1 MPGPQGS
8 KSRGGKQQ
16 SRDRRS
22 HSRNTTPLSSGT
34 ETSSV
39 ALAVTGESAYLH
51 TILSS
56 LLVPQSAS
64 IEALFEKHSSGAN
77 NPPSAA
83 ALNAIHD
90 GIQSAVLTHVTARG
104 QTCDGAMRQLAR
116 KRKERVEFERER
128 EERERMDEDRKR
140 RDAKKI
146 VGKKRDR
153 EEMEDETRPPAVGA
167 HGLARQDGVDVH
179 MEGTTDSTPIK
190 PDKVSKTDGASPSEA
205 SETSHQPPPAQPVA
219 QYQSFGEDPT
229 QYDDPTVYDIRDITP
244 DMTEEEKKAILCVA
258 DYPHDDLHD
267 LTPGTPPDMDFSN
280 AKPTNQVGFSTFIS
294 YIEPHVRP
302 LTEEDVAFLKERGD
316 RFEPFTMPVRGPMPY
331 REVWAREDGLNPRDP
346 MSDHL
351 PQNEARGSVEDMNDE
366 VATTE
371 EVSAG
376 PLLARLLSI
385 FRSEPSVQKKEEKDE
400 TTETNGDISMV
411 NGESTAADHE
421 ANAGAPGDDAEFVK
435 PATYIA
441 DLASNSATKPPLPP
455 PRPFPTLEQ
464 RMLQELKYHG
474 LLTPEATPDYDG
486 HFDDEVAAR
495 LRYLQSE
502 LRTVMMENGARKS
515 RVLELTEER
524 MAMQEY
530 ATIADDLDNQ
540 INAAYTKRNRTM
552 GKPKKGAAKQRPGQA
567 HGLAISRNSIS
578 DGVRMLMDRRV
589 QWRDL
594 IGPVVEYGHKG
605 IPGGTVFDKPSM
617 ERLIKAEGEAGDT
630 EDV

>member
-1 MPGPQGS
+1 MAGPQGS
-8 KSRGGKQQ
+8 KSRGSKQQ
-16 SRDRRS
+16 NRDRRS

-34 ETSSV
+34 ETSS
-39 ALAVTGESAYLH
+39 AAPTVTGETAYLR
-51 TILSS
+51 TLLSS
-56 LLVPQSAS
+56 LLVPQNAS
-64 IEALFEKHSSGAN
+64 IEALIDKHSLGSN

-83 ALNAIHD
+83 ALNTIHD
-90 GIQSAVLTHVTARG
+90 GIQSSVLAHVNTRG
-104 QTCDGAMRQLAR
+104 QACDGAMRQLAR

-140 RDAKKI
+140 RDAKKV

-153 EEMEDETRPPAVGA
+153 EEMEDEGRPPAVGA

-179 MEGTTDSTPIK
+179 MGDGPSSPPTK
-190 PDKVSKTDGASPSEA
+190 VDKADKTEAGSPSA
-205 SETSHQPPPAQPVA
+205 SSETSHQPPPAQPVA
-219 QYQSFGEDPT
+219 HYQSFGDDPT
-229 QYDDPTVYDIRDITP
+229 QYDDPTIYDIREITP
-244 DMTEEEKKAILCVA
+244 EMTEDEKKAILCVA

-267 LTPGTPPDMDFSN
+267 LTPGTPPDMDFSS
-280 AKPTNQVGFSTFIS
+280 AKPSNQVAFSTFIT
-294 YIEPHVRP
+294 YIEPYVRP

-316 RFEPFTMPVRGPMPY
+316 RVEPFLMPVRGPMPY
-331 REVWAREDGLNPRDP
+331 REVWAREDGMNPRDP

-351 PQNEARGSVEDMNDE
+351 PQNEPRGSIEDMNDE

-371 EVSAG
+371 EVSSG

-385 FRSEPSVQKKEEKDE
+385 FRPEPSTQKKDDKDDA
-400 TTETNGDISMV
+400 ETNGDISMV
-411 NGESTAADHE
+411 NGEITAADLE
-421 ANAGAPGDDAEFVK
+421 TGPGASNEDSESVK
-435 PATYIA
+435 PPTYFP
-441 DLASNSATKPPLPP
+441 DLSSNNAAKPPLPTS
-455 PRPFPTLEQ
+455 RSFATLEQ

-502 LRTVMMENGARKS
+502 LRTVMTENGARKS

-530 ATIADDLDNQ
+530 ATIKDDLDNQ

-567 HGLAISRNSIS
+567 QGLAISRASIS
-578 DGVRMLMDRRV
+578 EGVRMLMDRRV

-605 IPGGTVFDKPSM
+605 IPKDTVFDKPAM
-617 ERLIKAEGEAGDT
+617 ERLIKAEGEVGDA